1 MSGRS
6 ESTIRV
12 AKPSDAEAIAPLL
25 GQLGYPADTEEVR
38 ERLGRLLGRPDAGVL
53 VAERP
58 ADPVPERPADP
69 VAERPNDIVA
79 VASYQI
85 SDLLERS
92 RQQCR
97 ITALVVRDD
106 RRRLGAAGALVRAI
120 ESVARERG
128 CFRLEVTTSSHR
140 PEAMAFYT
148 AAGFAERPRRLVKPL
163 APERGG

>member
-1 MSGRS
+1 VSGRS

-58 ADPVPERPADP
+58 ADPV
-69 VAERPNDIVA
+69 AERPNDIVA

-92 RQQCR
+92 RPQCR